1 MGKNLIQQ
9 ARGKGGPRYR
19 SPSFNFQGDIKLKS
33 LKEGTITGTIIDLIH
48 CAGHSAPLMQVKY
61 ADAETCLLLAPD
73 GIRVGD
79 TVAAGPEAQIMPGN
93 ILPLANIPEG
103 TPIYNIESQPGDGG
117 KFCRASG
124 TNARMTTKKDGSATV
139 LLPSKKERNF
149 ILKCRACIG
158 TLAAGGRR
166 EKPILKAGH
175 MFYKKRA
182 KNKLYPRSR
191 ACAMNAVD
199 HPFGN
204 KRTARK
210 AKQIACNHFAQPGQK
225 VGKLWPRRTGRRK

>member
-9 ARGKGGPRYR
+9 ARGKGSPRYR
-19 SPSFNFQGDIKLKS
+19 SPSFNFKGDIKLKS
-33 LKEGTITGTIIDLIH
+33 LKEDTVNGQIIDIIH

-61 ADAETCLLLAPD
+61 ADEETCLLLAPD
-73 GIRVGD
+73 GIKVGD
-79 TVAAGPEAQIMPGN
+79 SVGAGKDAPTMPGN

-103 TPIYNIESQPGDGG
+103 TSVYNIESQPGDGG
-117 KFCRASG
+117 KFCRSSG
-124 TNARMTTKKDGSATV
+124 TTAKLVSKRDNYATIM
-139 LLPSKKERNF
+139 LPSKKTREF

-158 TLAAGGRR
+158 TIAGGGRR
-166 EKPILKAGH
+166 DKPILKAGH
-175 MFYKKRA
+175 MFYKKKA